1 MFAQCYRTKKLY
13 HIRIK
18 NVITVFVNINRFVN
32 NLIQGGVVGKYK
44 YNIFVMMTWYCK
56 ILSVVHIIL
65 PFSPLW
71 VVGVC
76 KIKLDCSLIFTICFN
91 FFERSRCY
99 RKYHFQSPGR
109 GLVLLLT
116 ASSLAAKGG
125 SKGTLGWWTSLLNTF
140 SANYLCK

>member
-32 NLIQGGVVGKYK
+32 NLVQRGVVGKYK
-44 YNIFVMMTWYCK
+44 CK
-56 ILSVVHIIL
+56 IYFVSLNTHCDNNKITKCSQCLYIIL

-99 RKYHFQSPGR
+99 RKYHFSLEGGGVAEGARRVGASSDTAPTAP
-109 GLVLLLT
+109 T
-116 ASSLAAKGG
+116 ASS
-125 SKGTLGWWTSLLNTF
+125 
-140 SANYLCK
+140 

>member
-32 NLIQGGVVGKYK
+32 NLVQRGVVGKYK
-44 YNIFVMMTWYCK
+44 SNIQLVSMPPSKRSLYVITKCSQCLY
-56 ILSVVHIIL
+56 IIL

-99 RKYHFQSPGR
+99 RKYHFSLEGGGVAEGARRVGASSDTAP
-109 GLVLLLT
+109 T
-116 ASSLAAKGG
+116 ASI
-125 SKGTLGWWTSLLNTF
+125 T
-140 SANYLCK
+140 